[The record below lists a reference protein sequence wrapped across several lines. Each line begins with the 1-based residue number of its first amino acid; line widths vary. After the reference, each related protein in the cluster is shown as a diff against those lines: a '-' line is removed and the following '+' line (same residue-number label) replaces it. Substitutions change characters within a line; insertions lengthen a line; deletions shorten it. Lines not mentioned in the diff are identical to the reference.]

1 MAEKKRVLITGAAG
15 SVGSALW
22 KGWAE
27 QDRYELTL
35 TDHREIKKSSARVEP
50 GDIADREHVRKLCA
64 GQDALVHLAY
74 IPHTPMAEVTDIG
87 VSMQLFEAACEAGVQ
102 TIIYASSNS
111 ATGMNEQEISPPR
124 FSTGDQFRPNSWYGA
139 MKCMAEMA
147 GSYLVTAHAMYFVSI
162 RIGTFTGGYEPSDLR
177 QCTTLLT
184 PRDAVQLF
192 GLAIDYEGAEKFLIT
207 YGTSGNYSGHQVGFL
222 DISGAVEILG
232 YQPQDNLI
240 KEHMHKFS
248 N

>member
-1 MAEKKRVLITGAAG
+1 MANKKRVLITGAAG
-15 SVGSALW
+15 TVGSALW
-22 KGWAE
+22 QAW
-27 QDRYELTL
+27 QDQNRYTLTL
-35 TDHREIKKSSARVEP
+35 TDHREITAPSARIEL

-64 GQDALVHLAY
+64 DQDALVHLAY
-74 IPHTPMAEVTDIG
+74 IPHAPLADVTDIG
-87 VSMQLFEAACEAGVQ
+87 VSMQLFEAACEAGVK
-102 TIIYASSNS
+102 TIVYASSNS
-111 ATGMNEQEISPPR
+111 AIGMNEHQFSPPR

-147 GSYLVTAHAMYFVSI
+147 GSYLGNMHDMHFVSI

-192 GLAIDYEGAEKFLIT
+192 GLAVDYEGPVKFIIT
-207 YGTSGNYSGHQVGFL
+207 YGTSGNYSGHQLGFL
-222 DISGAVEILG
+222 DISSAVEILG
-232 YQPQDNLI
+232 YRPQDNLI
-240 KEHMHKFS
+240 KGHQYKFL